1 MHIKDNNLQR
11 HPPPLTHTE
20 LVFSYKKHKD
30 NSQTADF
37 CARVKGRLEVV
48 TERLKLHSKI

>member
-1 MHIKDNNLQR
+1 
-11 HPPPLTHTE
+11 
-20 LVFSYKKHKD
+20 VFSYKKHKD

-48 TERLKLHSKI
+48 TERLKLHSKIWTWFRHHTISPWLH